1 MEVDGVV
8 VKVEKT
14 EVNENLSSEAQP
26 SNGSSETL
34 VKTEHPEMDQNS
46 STEPESVDRS
56 NKENLTNVDNMNVE
70 ENPSVEQ
77 ECNDGIKVEKEV
89 SGDESKAEDRPD
101 ENVVDKNLD
110 PYAYLS
116 RPEFS
121 SENFKVEIMNLPKF
135 YGAGVSDDKISLIL
149 DELLMIHYLTGVE
162 KVSEETRH
170 YNQ

>member
-1 MEVDGVV
+1 MV

-14 EVNENLSSEAQP
+14 EVNENLSSESQP

-34 VKTEHPEMDQNS
+34 VKTEHPGMDQNS

-56 NKENLTNVDNMNVE
+56 NKENLTNVDKINVE
-70 ENPSVEQ
+70 ENPSVVQ
-77 ECNDGIKVEKEV
+77 ECNDGIKVGKEV
-89 SGDESKAEDRPD
+89 SGEETKAEDQTD

-135 YGAGVSDDKISLIL
+135 YGAGVSNDKITIMPSFL
-149 DELLMIHYLTGVE
+149 DDTH
-162 KVSEETRH
+162 
-170 YNQ
+170 